1 MKCVIVEDEQPAVK
15 VLLQHISIFPELQVE
30 AVCYNAMEAM
40 AILQK
45 SRIDILFLDIQL
57 PKMNGIQ
64 LLNTLTQKPIVILT
78 TAFRE
83 FALQGYELEVTDYLL
98 KPISFERFA
107 KAIGRL
113 YKMSQNT
120 YEPLQDI
127 NTKVLAEPFIYVKID
142 REFQRIALD
151 ELLYIESIKNH
162 VKLVTKDKV
171 FITLMSISEIELK
184 LPPNF
189 LRIHRSYI
197 VSTQHIQKFTHTYV
211 IIKNQ
216 TIPVGDYYKMSFQKW
231 IQKNL

>member
-1 MKCVIVEDEQPAVK
+1 MKCLIVEDEQPAVK
-15 VLLQHISIFPELQVE
+15 VLIQHISSFPELQVE
-30 AVCYNAMEAM
+30 AVCHTAMDAM

-64 LLNTLTQKPIVILT
+64 LLNTLSQKPIVILT

-107 KAIGRL
+107 KAVGRL
-113 YKMSQNT
+113 YKFNQNT
-120 YEPLQDI
+120 HEPVHDN
-127 NTKVLAEPFIYVKID
+127 NTRILADPFIYVKID

-151 ELLYIESIKNH
+151 ELLYVESIKNH
-162 VKLVTKDKV
+162 VKLVTKHKA

-189 LRIHRSYI
+189 LRIHRSFI
-197 VSTQHIQKFTHTYV
+197 VSTQYIQKFTQTYV
-211 IIKNQ
+211 IIEGQ
-216 TIPVGDYYKMSFQKW
+216 TIPVGNHYKMVFQKW